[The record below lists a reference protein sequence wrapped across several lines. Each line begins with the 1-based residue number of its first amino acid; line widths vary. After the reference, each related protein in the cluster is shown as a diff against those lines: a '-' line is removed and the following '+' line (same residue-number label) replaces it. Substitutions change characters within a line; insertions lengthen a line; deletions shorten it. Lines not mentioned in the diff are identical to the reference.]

1 MIFARCRFYD
11 FFLFFCCR
19 KSSAQCYSSSCC
31 NHNTTVD
38 LRNKRAKN
46 NYTFPSCNNF
56 FAFFFLPFAYES
68 FLCYSICC
76 FEYKLIFFFFKFSRS
91 LHQLLQFAIICSLL
105 LKKIAFFR
113 KVFRRN
119 LGFSKE
125 MSLDYFSVNLHVFML
140 VNDRQIEMLLKEG

>member
-1 MIFARCRFYD
+1 MTSFRRPHEGHFCLLLLYLLCRFYD

-56 FAFFFLPFAYES
+56 FLRFAFFAYES

-76 FEYKLIFFFFKFSRS
+76 FEYKLIWNFLAFLCINFYT
-91 LHQLLQFAIICSLL
+91 FAIIYRLEICIFSQ
-105 LKKIAFFR
+105 
-113 KVFRRN
+113 
-119 LGFSKE
+119 GF
-125 MSLDYFSVNLHVFML
+125 
-140 VNDRQIEMLLKEG
+140 

>member
-56 FAFFFLPFAYES
+56 FAFFFAFCLWVFS
-68 FLCYSICC
+68 VLLHMLLWIQTDF
-76 FEYKLIFFFFKFSRS
+76 FEFSRS